1 MDHPLRL
8 FYYLQIEINQFLD
21 GTATYLSFKSDKRRL
36 AANTLAA
43 IKQLS

>member
-1 MDHPLRL
+1 MDHPLRPS
-8 FYYLQIEINQFLD
+8 YYPEKFPD

-36 AANTLAA
+36 TANTLVA